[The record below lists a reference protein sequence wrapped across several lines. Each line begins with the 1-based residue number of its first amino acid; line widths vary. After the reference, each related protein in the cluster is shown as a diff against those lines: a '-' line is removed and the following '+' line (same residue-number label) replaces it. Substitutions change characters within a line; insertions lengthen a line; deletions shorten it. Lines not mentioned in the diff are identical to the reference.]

1 MNRETNCSPNLK
13 YVMPPPFLWSPVS
26 AIGHRTSLLQS
37 NSNYHL
43 LPTSLLNLLIHNCPL
58 HPISRS
64 VLSSQLEISLIQ
76 SVLLNE
82 LNTLYGFFIWHNSI
96 FQIKTGK
103 FGQEHTSLLECL
115 SVSGDSLIMSSVPK
129 GSRWK
134 RSSGSS
140 ISGRR
145 GEETDGRAA
154 KGPQLLASDVI
165 LGFFMCQF
173 LSLSCLC

>member
-1 MNRETNCSPNLK
+1 
-13 YVMPPPFLWSPVS
+13 MPPPYLWSPVS
-26 AIGHRTSLLQS
+26 AIGHRNSLLQS

-43 LPTSLLNLLIHNCPL
+43 LPTSLLNLLIHNYPL

-82 LNTLYGFFIWHNSI
+82 LNTLYGFLYGIILYS
-96 FQIKTGK
+96 KST
-103 FGQEHTSLLECL
+103 QENLVRSTLHCWNACL

-134 RSSGSS
+134 KSSGSS

-165 LGFFMCQF
+165 LGFFICQF